1 MSATTATSIFVT
13 AQDGLRL
20 HVRSYGP
27 RTATALPMV
36 CLPGLARTGADFETL
51 AARLAS
57 DPDRPRRVIA
67 LDSRGRGR
75 SDYDRDPANYTL
87 AVELAD
93 LIAALTALDI
103 ARAVFVGTSRGGL
116 LTMLLAVAR
125 PTAIAGC
132 VLNDIGP
139 VIDLEGLIRIKSY
152 VGKLAPPASMRDAAD
167 ILRGLFGRQFPKLSD
182 DDWAA
187 FARRTFKEAGG
198 RIVPDY
204 DVKLATT
211 LEATDLAQPL
221 PTLWK
226 EFDALAR
233 VPVMVIRGGNS
244 DLLSAATV
252 EAMRAHHAGLNVVE
266 VPDEG
271 HAPLLTGDDII
282 GRIASFVKFCDA
294 EQPALIPARSANARR
309 RSAPARPAR
318 YARTRPAN
326 SQPRPG
332 GTTAWTDTRDCRPD
346 REGNASR
353 ESCAAPQKPPVP
365 TRLQDA
371 RSRYPT

>member
-1 MSATTATSIFVT
+1 MTATSATSIFVT

-20 HVRSYGP
+20 HVRCYGP

-75 SDYDRDPANYTL
+75 SDYDRDPANYSL

-182 DDWAA
+182 DDWAG

-211 LEATDLAQPL
+211 LEATDLTQPP

-252 EAMRAHHAGLNVVE
+252 EAMRAHHTGLNVVE
-266 VPDEG
+266 VPDKG

-282 GRIASFVKFCDA
+282 GRIASFVKFC
-294 EQPALIPARSANARR
+294 ERSN
-309 RSAPARPAR
+309 
-318 YARTRPAN
+318 
-326 SQPRPG
+326 QH
-332 GTTAWTDTRDCRPD
+332 
-346 REGNASR
+346 
-353 ESCAAPQKPPVP
+353 
-365 TRLQDA
+365 
-371 RSRYPT
+371 